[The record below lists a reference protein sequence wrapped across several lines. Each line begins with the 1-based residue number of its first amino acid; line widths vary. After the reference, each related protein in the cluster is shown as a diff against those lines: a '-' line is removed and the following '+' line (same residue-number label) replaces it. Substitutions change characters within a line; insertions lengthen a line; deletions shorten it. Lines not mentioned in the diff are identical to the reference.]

1 MNYCFTHAGKFSCAV
16 DYFLELTFAVF
27 KDSLNCIERNEF
39 FQKLS
44 EACFQ
49 LENYDL
55 QTDMTLIREPIWAHL
70 RERCNSFASMSANAV
85 FSDIFRL
92 NTVGSLLGLSRV
104 TSLRIVSVGGQVYSS
119 YKELHHIIPS
129 CQRQSFSAGKIPA
142 EQRLHFHTVSYLTK
156 SSLSQQPFNARN
168 IVTQFLSKINRQ
180 FCRQMTR
187 ILRE

>member
-1 MNYCFTHAGKFSCAV
+1 MNYCFTHTGKFSCAV
-16 DYFLELTFAVF
+16 DCFLELTFAVF

-55 QTDMTLIREPIWAHL
+55 QIVLMLIREPIWAHL

-92 NTVGSLLGLSRV
+92 NLLGLSRV
-104 TSLRIVSVGGQVYSS
+104 PPHERGGTRDKPKNVCVGGQVYSS
-119 YKELHHIIPS
+119 YKKLHHIFS
-129 CQRQSFSAGKIPA
+129 SYQRQSFSTGQIPA

-156 SSLSQQPFNARN
+156 SSHSQQPFNARN
-168 IVTQFLSKINRQ
+168 SSRNS
-180 FCRQMTR
+180 
-187 ILRE
+187 

>member
-1 MNYCFTHAGKFSCAV
+1 MNSHNRQLKIMNYCFAGKFSCAV
-16 DYFLELTFAVF
+16 DCFLELTFAVF
-27 KDSLNCIERNEF
+27 KDSLNCIEHNEF

-85 FSDIFRL
+85 FSDIFRS
-92 NTVGSLLGLSRV
+92 NTVGSLLGLSRIPPHERGGTRDKPKNV
-104 TSLRIVSVGGQVYSS
+104 CVGGQVYSS
-119 YKELHHIIPS
+119 YKELHHIFPS
-129 CQRQSFSAGKIPA
+129 YQRQSFSTGQIPA

-156 SSLSQQPFNARN
+156 SSLSQQPFNAHN
-168 IVTQFLSKINRQ
+168 SVAHK
-180 FCRQMTR
+180 
-187 ILRE
+187 

>member
-1 MNYCFTHAGKFSCAV
+1 MS
-16 DYFLELTFAVF
+16 
-27 KDSLNCIERNEF
+27 F

-55 QTDMTLIREPIWAHL
+55 QTDIMLIREPIWAHL

-85 FSDIFRL
+85 FSNIFRL
-92 NTVGSLLGLSRV
+92 NTVGSLLDLSRV
-104 TSLRIVSVGGQVYSS
+104 PPHERGGTRDKPKNVYVGGQVYSS
-119 YKELHHIIPS
+119 YKEFHHIFPS
-129 CQRQSFSAGKIPA
+129 YQRQSFSTGQIPA

-168 IVTQFLSKINRQ
+168 SSRNS
-180 FCRQMTR
+180 
-187 ILRE
+187 